1 MSLGNRQSVSNLPF
15 CRFIHSYPPG
25 GDSLFNTT
33 ELSKSRVVF
42 YQGHRYDLFVRKF
55 FFGVLAATLLIIGI
69 GIFYST
75 KSSKNALGLPSGY
88 EYYWSTTC
96 PHCAKVQEFIDSWEG
111 TAKISLEKKEINSP
125 ANSNLLVRRASS
137 CNISVNDVGVPFLFT
152 PEGKC
157 ILGDEPIIEYLK
169 GLKI

>member
-1 MSLGNRQSVSNLPF
+1 M
-15 CRFIHSYPPG
+15 
-25 GDSLFNTT
+25 
-33 ELSKSRVVF
+33 
-42 YQGHRYDLFVRKF
+42 RKF
-55 FFGVLAATLLIIGI
+55 FFGVLAATFLIIGI

-75 KSSKNALGLPSGY
+75 RSSY

-96 PHCAKVQEFIDSWEG
+96 PHCAKVQEFMDSWEG
-111 TAKISLEKKEINSP
+111 TGKISLDKKEISSP

-157 ILGDEPIIEYLK
+157 IVGDEPIIEYLK